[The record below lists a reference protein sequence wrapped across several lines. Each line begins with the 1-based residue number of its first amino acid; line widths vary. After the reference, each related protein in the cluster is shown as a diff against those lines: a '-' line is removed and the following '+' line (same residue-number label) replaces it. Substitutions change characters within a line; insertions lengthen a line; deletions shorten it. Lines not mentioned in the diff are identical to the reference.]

1 MLACDEVRVP
11 SGPQRLSQEGGRD
24 RCPALAGVL
33 GVPRRAGLGSATLIR
48 FGRRAAPGEPLT
60 LKKQE
65 EETKEK
71 KKKDA
76 GQGRWGGAD
85 SQRLGCE
92 EIDEE

>member
-1 MLACDEVRVP
+1 MRSEFPQVRK
-11 SGPQRLSQEGGRD
+11 D
-24 RCPALAGVL
+24 CPRREEEIGVQLLAGVL

-60 LKKQE
+60 RKKQE